1 MPAWVQ
7 SDGAALLKGG
17 LRDVRPASALESLT
31 ARLVTPSKR
40 QEAEAAF
47 SMTPAQYNSLTSSD
61 FTRRDFTAPS
71 EDDGET
77 PARKSL
83 SERLRSRASKAPA
96 NADVYTRSLLW
107 DRIPSEVVQEFRRI
121 VRLSDAD
128 ASMVKEEQ

>member
-1 MPAWVQ
+1 VQ

-17 LRDVRPASALESLT
+17 LRDVRPTSQLESLT

-47 SMTPAQYNSLTSSD
+47 SMTTAQYNSLTSSD
-61 FTRRDFTAPS
+61 FTRRDFTAPT
-71 EDDGET
+71 EDDGEA

-83 SERLRSRASKAPA
+83 SERLRNRASKTALS
-96 NADVYTRSLLW
+96 NADVYTRSQLW

-121 VRLSDAD
+121 VRLNDD
-128 ASMVKEEQ
+128 DGIKEEQ